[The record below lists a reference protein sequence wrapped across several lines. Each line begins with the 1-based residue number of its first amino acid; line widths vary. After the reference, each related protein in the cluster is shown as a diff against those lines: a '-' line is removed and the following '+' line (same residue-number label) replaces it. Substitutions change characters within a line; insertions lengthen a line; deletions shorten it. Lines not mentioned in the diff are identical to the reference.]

1 MIYIQIN
8 GKNNEFFQKSLTLM
22 IRMELKQ
29 NKTKKKRRISLFASA
44 KVVLLGQSY
53 SFTDESRHREVRTK
67 CKSSFTK
74 GKNERLN

>member
-29 NKTKKKRRISLFASA
+29 NKTKKKGEFLC
-44 KVVLLGQSY
+44 LLQP
-53 SFTDESRHREVRTK
+53 K
-67 CKSSFTK
+67 
-74 GKNERLN
+74 